1 MAEKK
6 TRKRTRKTTEKVAE
20 VNVEQKEPITTVLD
34 GEVIGA
40 KDYDSEPVKNDTVV
54 VCSNWP
60 MNHVFE
66 VLDNRG
72 MVQKIVI
79 KGNGTHLKGLASGIL
94 AVGAY
99 GITTN
104 VPKEAWEQIK
114 VRYQDDPRIK
124 NGLIFASTHSKARKE
139 AAERSEL
146 RNGLEPIDPKETNR
160 TKPNE

>member
-6 TRKRTRKTTEKVAE
+6 TRKRTRKGVEMVAQPVQE
-20 VNVEQKEPITTVLD
+20 ETVTTVLD

-40 KDYDSEPVKNDTVV
+40 KDYDAEPVKNDTVV

-60 MNHVFE
+60 TNHVFE
-66 VLDNRG
+66 VPDNRG
-72 MVQKIVI
+72 NMQRIVI
-79 KGNGTHLKGLASGIL
+79 KGNGTHLRGLPSGIL

-124 NGLIFASTHSKARKE
+124 NGLIFASTHAKARRE
-139 AAERSEL
+139 AAERSAL
-146 RNGLEPIDPKETNR
+146 RNGFEPVDPHETKL
-160 TKPNE
+160 TKPNDED